1 MNFTD
6 VDRRYAELWQMSQAG
21 ALSAEQFDQQLHAM
35 MLQDNQGRWWAKAR
49 ESGDWHYFDQTSG
62 AWVRATPPADAPPS
76 LPAPPAATAAPQ
88 SANWAPARPSSAA
101 PAATGAARYAAPAAP
116 ATQQTPYA
124 QGYAA
129 APELGSGMKVIFYIL
144 SFLFGLLG
152 IILFFVYRNK
162 PAAEDRSAAR
172 LFLLLGVL
180 SMLLSCLCSVT
191 YVALF
196 SSAILQGAGV

>member
-6 VDRRYAELWQMSQAG
+6 VDRRYAELWQMYQSG
-21 ALSAEQFDQQLHAM
+21 ALTAEQFDQQLHAM
-35 MLQDNQGRWWAKAR
+35 MIQDNQGRWWAKAR
-49 ESGDWHYFDQTSG
+49 ESGDWHYFDQTNG
-62 AWVRATPPADAPPS
+62 AWVRAMPPAAAPPT
-76 LPAPPAATAAPQ
+76 LPAPPPTPAAPQ
-88 SANWAPARPSSAA
+88 PADWAPARAAA
-101 PAATGAARYAAPAAP
+101 PAPAAGQASAA
-116 ATQQTPYA
+116 ATAMPEVAYA

-129 APELGSGMKVIFYIL
+129 APELGSGMKVLFYIL

-162 PAAEDRSAAR
+162 PAAEDRAAAR

-180 SMLLSCLCSVT
+180 SMLLSCLCSIT

-196 SSAILQGAGV
+196 SSAILSGAGG